1 MPMPN
6 FNPFTSVS
14 GKHACALFEI
24 RLENDFIV
32 FRGNDHEASAQ
43 VLKGTVVLCL
53 TAPLKIE
60 NVHLKLTG
68 TIHYGYGIRHEH
80 QGYGPLTLLA
90 SWTDQRVTAT
100 GISNQKVDK
109 TIPFFE
115 NKWQP
120 FIGTGSAT
128 HTPDGPL
135 HYSRSQTLPIG
146 NYEWPFELTLPGDTT
161 ESVEGM
167 REASITW
174 KLKATVARGKLATDL
189 HAYKRLRVI
198 RTLEA
203 SALEFLHAMSVENIW
218 PNKIEYSIMVPQ
230 KAVVFGSSIP
240 LETRFTPLLK
250 GLEIGDISVKLI
262 EVHDI
267 ILHSPN
273 GHSVRE
279 HKKEREIDSWKVP
292 VNRTEHWQDMIED
305 TGQEGWVV
313 NTTLNLPMKLNRCL
327 QDVNAKGI
335 KVRHKLK
342 LVVAL
347 QNPDGHISEL
357 RATLPVTIFISP
369 NMPLDEDGNLVRQ
382 MPTGATSEQVA
393 AIAPP
398 GYGEHVLDQL
408 YDDIDPI
415 GLQTPAGGRSAVGSP
430 IYGRSRA
437 GSYENLAALTHSSG
451 ALLNPALLSSR
462 LQSTLALS
470 QQHRNQSWSSV
481 QSAASIGSGYNT
493 PHPDGAHHHHSPPVS
508 IPLTRHNSGEESPDE
523 PESPPEHVDFP
534 DEQTLAKVPS
544 YHTACKTPVTRP
556 LAGELPDYWTAVS
569 APSSPPRSPP
579 LALVE
584 VADSGIG
591 LGSIAEVPHESTP
604 YEEQEELA
612 MMRSPPSPPSAGRRT
627 SPRRRASYIHQLN
640 IHGEGDE
647 RSRLRLLQA
656 RERVA

>member
-1 MPMPN
+1 MPS

-14 GKHACALFEI
+14 GKHACTLFEI

-32 FRGNDHEASAQ
+32 FRGNGQEASAQ

-53 TAPLKIE
+53 TAPLRIE

-68 TIHYGYGIRHEH
+68 TIHYGYGIRHENH
-80 QGYGPLTLLA
+80 GYGPLTLLG
-90 SWTDQRVTAT
+90 SWNDQRGVSTT

-109 TIPFFE
+109 TIPFLE
-115 NKWQP
+115 HKWQP
-120 FIGTGSAT
+120 FIGAGSAT

-135 HYSRSQTLPIG
+135 HYSRSQILPVG

-161 ESVEGM
+161 ESVEGL

-262 EVHDI
+262 EVHEI
-267 ILHSPN
+267 ILHSTN

-279 HKKEREIDSWKVP
+279 HKKEREIDSWKIP
-292 VNRTEHWQDMIED
+292 VNRDEHWQDMIED

-313 NTTLNLPMKLNRCL
+313 NTTLNLPIKLNKCL

-347 QNPDGHISEL
+347 KNPDGHISEL

-382 MPTGATSEQVA
+382 LPTGTTSEQIA

-398 GYGEHVLDQL
+398 GYGEHLLDQL
-408 YDDIDPI
+408 YDDVDPT

-430 IYGRSRA
+430 INGRSRA
-437 GSYENLAALTHSSG
+437 GSYENLAALSHAHG
-451 ALLNPALLSSR
+451 AVLNPALLSSR

-481 QSAASIGSGYNT
+481 QSAASIGSGANT
-493 PHPDGAHHHHSPPVS
+493 PHPDGAHQRYSPPPS
-508 IPLTRHNSGEESPDE
+508 IPLTRHNSGDESPDE
-523 PESPPEHVDFP
+523 PQSPPEHIDFP
-534 DEQTLAKVPS
+534 DEHTLAKVPS

-556 LAGELPDYWTAVS
+556 LAGELPDYWTAMS

-579 LALVE
+579 LAATEL
-584 VADSGIG
+584 ADNG
-591 LGSIAEVPHESTP
+591 LGSIAEVPTHD
-604 YEEQEELA
+604 EQEDLT
-612 MMRSPPSPPSAGRRT
+612 MIRRNPPSPPSAGRRT
-627 SPRRRASYIHQLN
+627 SPRRRASYLHTLHM
-640 IHGEGDE
+640 HGEGDE
-647 RSRLRLLQA
+647 RRRLQLLQA
-656 RERVA
+656 RERVS